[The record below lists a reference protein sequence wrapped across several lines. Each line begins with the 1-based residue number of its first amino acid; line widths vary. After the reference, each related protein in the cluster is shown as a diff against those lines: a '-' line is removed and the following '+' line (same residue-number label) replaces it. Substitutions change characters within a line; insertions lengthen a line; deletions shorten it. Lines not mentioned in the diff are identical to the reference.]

1 MGDDMKVIEFSDISK
16 TEFSITD
23 ISVIYQTPAWTTL
36 GVGDKRILNGFLL
49 ISSGE
54 CKYEWDGGAAE
65 LKRGSLIYLPTGC
78 RKVVKVTKQP
88 FSFYRISFV
97 MHERESSEEI
107 IFDTNPNLF
116 AENMS
121 KTTFEICE
129 NLLKS
134 TLSENNTFISMS
146 LLCSL
151 FEKIKKAQKPE
162 ADERVAKII
171 NYIENN
177 YTENFDAETLSD
189 ICYLSRVQMFR
200 LFKKETGD
208 TPIDYRNKLRI
219 KKAQQLIQSGGCTI
233 KEISDMLGFEN
244 IYYFSRTFKKY
255 VGMPPSKY
263 K

>member
-1 MGDDMKVIEFSDISK
+1 MKVTDFSEILK
-16 TEFSITD
+16 TQFSITD

-49 ISSGE
+49 IDDGE

-65 LKRGSLIYLPTGC
+65 LKKGSMIYLPTGC

-88 FSFYRISFV
+88 FSFYRISFI
-97 MHERESSEEI
+97 MKECGSGEEI
-107 IFDTNPNLF
+107 IFDENPNLF

-146 LLCSL
+146 HLCSL
-151 FEKIKKAQKPE
+151 FEKIKKAHKPE
-162 ADERVAKII
+162 VDERVAKII

-189 ICYLSRVQMFR
+189 ICFLSRAQMFR

-208 TPIDYRNKLRI
+208 TPIDYRNRLRI
-219 KKAQQLIQSGGCTI
+219 KKAQQLIQSGECTI
-233 KEISDMLGFEN
+233 REISDMLGFEN
-244 IYYFSRTFKKY
+244 VYYFSRIFAKY
-255 VGMPPSKY
+255 TGISPGKY